1 MCCRVSTRVVQTCA
15 VALRGVCWEYQKGDT
30 HEYNDTYARAR
41 AHKART
47 FMGETAGTDYTV
59 GKVGTFTALVR
70 IWGWFVAKRAMAE
83 SLVADAGEAV

>member
-1 MCCRVSTRVVQTCA
+1 MNYRSTNVTR
-15 VALRGVCWEYQKGDT
+15 
-30 HEYNDTYARAR
+30 HPTY
-41 AHKART
+41 
-47 FMGETAGTDYTV
+47 GLQYTV

>member
-1 MCCRVSTRVVQTCA
+1 MNYRSTNVT
-15 VALRGVCWEYQKGDT
+15 LP
-30 HEYNDTYARAR
+30 
-41 AHKART
+41 
-47 FMGETAGTDYTV
+47 TDYTV